1 MAIYIL
7 SGVVL
12 LLVLIC
18 AACLSAVW
26 KAVRMADHDEK
37 QRHYLE
43 MALRA
48 SGHWD
53 DYQRALR
60 HSWEL
65 WAQAENEPRAK
76 AEAEA
81 KAKVDAEVRA
91 ARGRAIGAEAKA
103 TPEAQAK
110 REARAAK
117 AAK

>member
-1 MAIYIL
+1 MAIYLLAGL
-7 SGVVL
+7 SLCL
-12 LLVLIC
+12 LLVCGVCII
-18 AACLSAVW
+18 AVL
-26 KAVRMADHDEK
+26 KAVRMQEHNEK

-43 MALRA
+43 MALRD
-48 SGHWD
+48 SGLWD

-65 WAQAENEPRAK
+65 WTQAENEPRAK

-91 ARGRAIGAEAKA
+91 ARGQAIAAEAKA
-103 TPEAQAK
+103 RPEAQAK
-110 REARAAK
+110 REARAVK